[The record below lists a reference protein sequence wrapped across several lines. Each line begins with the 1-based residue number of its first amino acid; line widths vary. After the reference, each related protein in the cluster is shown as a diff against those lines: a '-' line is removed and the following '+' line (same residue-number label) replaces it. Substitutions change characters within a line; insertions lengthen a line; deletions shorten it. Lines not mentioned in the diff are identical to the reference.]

1 MIRFTRIAALLG
13 PPLALATAALL
24 LAPGRG
30 RAQDTQPDS
39 SVARQAFPGTHFPSA
54 SGVEPA
60 AISPATIG
68 PAAIDSAGEDPALLL
83 HQRLRQAERDHLV
96 RVGVWGMANAA
107 AGTAMA
113 LAVDRGERPTVH
125 AFGIQTAGWGVVN
138 TGIAAAGLLFG
149 GRGDPPS
156 TPGEAL
162 RSESHWGQ
170 ILVLNQGLNV
180 GYAMTG
186 VGLWVASGRGL
197 RNGDEVRGH
206 AQAVIVQGLGLFV
219 LDGVAWLGH
228 RERMRTLREWF
239 DRAEAAVSPEGG
251 IEVRLRPKQRPLP
264 GERHGDGGSAARRP
278 LKK

>member
-1 MIRFTRIAALLG
+1 MPRFTRIAALLG
-13 PPLALATAALL
+13 PPLALAAAAFLL
-24 LAPGRG
+24 VPGRG
-30 RAQDTQPDS
+30 RAQDTQPDA
-39 SVARQAFPGTHFPSA
+39 SVPGQGFPDMRLPAPSA
-54 SGVEPA
+54 GGGAALDPA
-60 AISPATIG
+60 ALDVG
-68 PAAIDSAGEDPALLL
+68 GEAASEDPALLL

-96 RVGVWGMANAA
+96 RVGVWGLANAA

-113 LAVDRGERPTVH
+113 LAADRGERPTLH
-125 AFGIQTAGWGVVN
+125 AFGVQTAGWGVVN

-162 RSESHWGQ
+162 RDESRWGQ

-186 VGLWVASGRGL
+186 AGLWVASGRGL
-197 RNGDEVRGH
+197 RNGDEGRGH

-239 DRAEAAVSPEGG
+239 DGAEAAVSPGGG
-251 IEVRLRPKQRPLP
+251 IEVRF
-264 GERHGDGGSAARRP
+264 P
-278 LKK
+278 LK